1 VPTGDAVPEVIPLT
15 LPDAVNR
22 ALRYNLGAIV
32 ADVATRRAAAARLS
46 ELSALLP
53 NVTGRSAVSS
63 QQVNLKA
70 FGFGSFPGIPT
81 IVGPFQVFDLRA
93 ALSQAVFDLRAI
105 NGLRASRE
113 TAFAADWSSRNAR
126 DLVTL
131 AVVNLYLQTV
141 TGAARVRS
149 ADAQI
154 ATAEAEYKQAQN
166 LKAAGTVA
174 GIDVLRAQVQ
184 LQAEQQRGIALRND
198 FEREKMNLA
207 RAIGL
212 PLGQE
217 FSLATEIT
225 DAPAP
230 AITLQQAL
238 GESLQARADYRAA
251 LASERAAEFQRKSAS
266 SARLPAVYFNGDY
279 GTIGPSLQDNHGTY
293 TAALGVQVP
302 IFEGGRIRAGIEDAD
317 ALLQQRKAETADL
330 RGRIDYEVRTSFL
343 DLNAAR
349 DRVAV
354 ARSAREL
361 SNQQLTQARDRFAAG
376 VANNLEVV
384 QAQQAVAQAEE
395 NYIDALYAFNLAKA
409 SLGRA
414 TGRAERIVTDYL
426 GVTKP

>member
-1 VPTGDAVPEVIPLT
+1 VPGGIELT
-15 LPDAVNR
+15 LPEAVNR
-22 ALRYNLGAIV
+22 ALRYNLGTIV
-32 ADVATRRAAAARLS
+32 ADVATRRATAARLA

-53 NVTGRSAVSS
+53 NATGRSTVSS

-70 FGFGSFPGIPT
+70 FGFGGFPGIPS

-93 ALSQAVFDLRAI
+93 ALSQAVLDLRAL
-105 NGLRASRE
+105 NGWRASRE
-113 TAFAADWSSRNAR
+113 TAVSAEWSGRNAR

-131 AVVNLYLQTV
+131 AVVNLYLQAV

-149 ADAQI
+149 EEAQL
-154 ATAEAEYKQAQN
+154 ATAEAEHKQALN

-184 LQAEQQRGIALRND
+184 LQAEQQRGIALRNEL
-198 FEREKMNLA
+198 EREKLDLA

-212 PLGQE
+212 PAGQQ
-217 FSLATEIT
+217 FSLATEIL

-230 AITLQQAL
+230 TVTLEQAL

-251 LASERAAEFQRKSAS
+251 SAAERAAEFQRRSAT
-266 SARLPAVYFNGDY
+266 SARLPALYFNGDY
-279 GTIGPSLQDNHGTY
+279 GTIGPSLRDNHGTY
-293 TAALGVQVP
+293 TAALGVQIP
-302 IFEGGRIRAGIEDAD
+302 IFEGGRIRAGIEEAD
-317 ALLQQRKAETADL
+317 AVLEQRRAETADL
-330 RGRIDYEVRTSFL
+330 RGRIDYEVRVAFL

-349 DRVAV
+349 ERVGV
-354 ARSAREL
+354 ARSARQL
-361 SNQQLTQARDRFAAG
+361 AGQQLTQARDRFAAG

-384 QAQQAVAQAEE
+384 QAQEAVAQAEE
-395 NYIDALYAFNLAKA
+395 NYIGALYAFNLAKA

-426 GVTKP
+426 GVKP